1 MRQVLSFFIYLYIYV
16 LICCWHQNPT
26 AQHETTSRRQASMA
40 TIRSKSFTFAS
51 LAMLSKGP
59 LMSVITKPRTLLRW
73 SDRQTAQISTVWSA
87 MVEKDR
93 APSGNQET
101 NWFCDVF
108 FQIPQIVFPY
118 AAPEDHSCHARTLS
132 FRPGSS
138 CPVWFPGNSN
148 GLGGI
153 ITQSGFLPWFDKLIP
168 IMTPTLLSK
177 KC

>member
-1 MRQVLSFFIYLYIYV
+1 MQVLYLYIYIYICV
-16 LICCWHQNPT
+16 FICCWHQNPT

-87 MVEKDR
+87 MVERDR
-93 APSGNQET
+93 TPSGNQET

-108 FQIPQIVFPY
+108 FKSHKKFFPMLCRRTT
-118 AAPEDHSCHARTLS
+118 AVLLGHFHSVPGLLVQCDFLAIRTDW
-132 FRPGSS
+132 GYQHT
-138 CPVWFPGNSN
+138 VWIFAM
-148 GLGGI
+148 I
-153 ITQSGFLPWFDKLIP
+153 W
-168 IMTPTLLSK
+168 
-177 KC
+177 